1 MLFASLP
8 TQLLQHPKRAKL
20 QVSDLV
26 ELQLTH
32 DEALVLFEY
41 LRRCDDDNSLVFI
54 DQAEERAL
62 WNLEGKIEKQLA
74 ELFDPRY
81 GELLQAAR
89 DRLRDPEE

>member
-1 MLFASLP
+1 MGRGKAE
-8 TQLLQHPKRAKL
+8 RAKL

-74 ELFDPRY
+74 KLFDPRY

>member
-1 MLFASLP
+1 MGM
-8 TQLLQHPKRAKL
+8 
-20 QVSDLV
+20 V
-26 ELQLTH
+26 ELQLSR

-62 WNLEGKIEKQLA
+62 WNLEGKIEQQLV

>member
-1 MLFASLP
+1 MGRGKAE
-8 TQLLQHPKRAKL
+8 RAKL